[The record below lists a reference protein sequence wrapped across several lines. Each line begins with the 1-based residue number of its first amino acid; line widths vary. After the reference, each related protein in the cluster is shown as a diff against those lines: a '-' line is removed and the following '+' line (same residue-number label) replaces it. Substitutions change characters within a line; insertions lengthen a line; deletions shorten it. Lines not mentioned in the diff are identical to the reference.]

1 MTEQRKNAVERLNR
15 LGEQWTGAKDDADK
29 KKRLENEIF
38 TLAWSIF
45 GKVKLKNTDFPLMEG
60 IVEFLETD
68 WGQFDAAKGSLY
80 GFFLTRLHNRAVNEY
95 RKQSK
100 DALNHADSLDASV
113 SPVEETE
120 TISLLDQRGQED
132 EYPSLHGPR
141 IPELMAVIIHFQER
155 LRGRS
160 NNPERR
166 NYFRMFFTDGVSD
179 ALRRGDLE
187 PESVPRE
194 RELFEAMKTEFLD
207 YFLSKRCRTAAG
219 IRDCPPK
226 AYGELVPGRPMTEP
240 KRPLPNDV
248 YITYLNGR
256 EGKALKSEAT
266 VTNQRN
272 AYKLFLREILGD
284 AQAF

>member
-15 LGEQWTGAKDDADK
+15 PGEQWTGAKEDADK

-45 GKVKLKNTDFPLMEG
+45 GKLKLKNADFSLMEG

-100 DALNHADSLDASV
+100 DALTRADSLDASV
-113 SPVEETE
+113 SPGEEPE
-120 TISLLDQRGQED
+120 TISLLDQAGQED
-132 EYPSLHGPR
+132 EYPSLRGPR
-141 IPELMAVIIHFQER
+141 TSELMAVIIHFQER

-166 NYFRMFFTDGVSD
+166 NCFRMFFTDGVSD

-187 PESVPRE
+187 PEFR
-194 RELFEAMKTEFLD
+194 
-207 YFLSKRCRTAAG
+207 G
-219 IRDCPPK
+219 
-226 AYGELVPGRPMTEP
+226 
-240 KRPLPNDV
+240 
-248 YITYLNGR
+248 NGR
-256 EGKALKSEAT
+256 EGKALKSGAT
-266 VTNQRN
+266 ITNQRN
-272 AYKLFLREILGD
+272 AWKLFLREILGD